1 MTSETAA
8 PNGSGS
14 VPATEAELHADIAR
28 LRVELGGTVDELSGR
43 LDVRKQAEAKIAEG
57 RERLMEKAPAIGAA
71 VGIGVLAIGALIA
84 LRVGLKRRKKK
95 RSS

>member
-8 PNGSGS
+8 PKVTGP
-14 VPATEAELHADIAR
+14 VPESEAELHADIAR
-28 LRVELGGTVDELSGR
+28 LRVELGGTVDELAGR
-43 LDVRKQAEAKIAEG
+43 LDVRKQAEAKMAEG
-57 RERLMEKAPAIGAA
+57 RERLMEMAPTIGAA

-84 LRVGLKRRKKK
+84 LRVGMKRRKNK